1 MILQDYKEYK
11 LEKKITILPRRG
23 RETCEANLSHDLNFF
38 QNKND
43 PQDNVCDAE
52 QFTMM
57 MMMRPCQEKLRFPR
71 TMPTGVAFASLLHLF
86 LIN

>member
-23 RETCEANLSHDLNFF
+23 SETCEANLSHDLNFF

-52 QFTMM
+52 QFTRRQMNRSKFAA
-57 MMMRPCQEKLRFPR
+57 RPNESD
-71 TMPTGVAFASLLHLF
+71 SLF
-86 LIN
+86 FRRG